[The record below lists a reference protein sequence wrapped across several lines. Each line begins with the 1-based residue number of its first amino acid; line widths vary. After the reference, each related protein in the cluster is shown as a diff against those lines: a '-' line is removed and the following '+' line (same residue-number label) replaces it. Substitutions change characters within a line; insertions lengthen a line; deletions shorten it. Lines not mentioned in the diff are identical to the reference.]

1 MASPH
6 GHQTQ
11 TQQSTNETDQI
22 FLITLTNHPTLL
34 QNTLHFQQAPDVQY
48 IEQRNGGM
56 FMSDRPV
63 NIGMDHSE
71 QHERFLYNELRF
83 ELEDSI
89 RVYHQR
95 TRRSFPINS
104 DIEEIDVSDLPNID
118 RLETQHHVDHNNNN
132 NNNDDDDDDDDDD

>member
-89 RVYHQR
+89 RVYLQR

>member
-34 QNTLHFQQAPDVQY
+34 QRTLHFQQAPDVQY

-89 RVYHQR
+89 RVYLQR
-95 TRRSFPINS
+95 TRRSFPIS
-104 DIEEIDVSDLPNID
+104 MVLDLSNIQ
-118 RLETQHHVDHNNNN
+118 RQQ
-132 NNNDDDDDDDDDD
+132 

>member
-11 TQQSTNETDQI
+11 TQQSANGSDQV
-22 FLITLTNHPTLL
+22 FLITLTNHSTLL
-34 QNTLHFQQAPDVQY
+34 QNTSRFQQAPDVQY
-48 IEQRNGGM
+48 IEQLEGGI
-56 FMSDRPV
+56 FISNRPV

-89 RVYHQR
+89 RAYLQR
-95 TRRSFPINS
+95 TRRPYPISMVLDLS
-104 DIEEIDVSDLPNID
+104 DIH
-118 RLETQHHVDHNNNN
+118 RRH
-132 NNNDDDDDDDDDD
+132 